1 MTSKQSA
8 ETSCGCTRR
17 PMLQLDHLVLTVAD
31 IERSL
36 VFYESVLGFRRE
48 IDPVGRVSLHL
59 DGIKINLHCKGRERS
74 PHAAVPMPGSADLCF
89 VSDDSPE
96 FRLEHL
102 RRHHVE
108 VIEGP
113 VVRPGACGSIESIY
127 FRDPDQNLIEWGRPL
142 AAQ

>member
-17 PMLQLDHLVLTVAD
+17 PMLQLDHLTVAD

-36 VFYESVLGFRRE
+36 ASYESVLGFRRE
-48 IDPVGRVSLHL
+48 IDTAGRVSL
-59 DGIKINLHCKGRERS
+59 GIKINLNCKGRERN
-74 PHAAVPMPGSADLCF
+74 PHAAAPTSGSADLCF
-89 VSDDSPE
+89 VSDDSLE

-102 RRHHVE
+102 RRHHVT

-113 VVRPGACGSIESIY
+113 VVRPGACGSIELIY
-127 FRDPDQNLIEWGRPL
+127 FRDPDQNLIKWGRPL

>member
-1 MTSKQSA
+1 MTSTQSA
-8 ETSCGCTRR
+8 ETVCDCTRR
-17 PMLQLDHLVLTVAD
+17 PRLQLDHLVLTVAD

-48 IDPVGRVSLHL
+48 IDAAGRVSLHL
-59 DGIKINLHCKGRERS
+59 DGVKINLHCKGRERS
-74 PHAAVPMPGSADLCF
+74 PHAAVPTPGSADLCF
-89 VSDDSPE
+89 VSDDSLE